1 MFQLP
6 DTDQRVAENTSSR
19 FNAKIQRE
27 IEMSVC
33 FYKANPHLIPARLI
47 ELDEEWD
54 IERVLETNASSLI
67 VATSALGCIASRR
80 FFAVPFVVGA
90 FLLQHAL
97 QGWCPPLPIL
107 RRLGYRT
114 TSEIQQERSALEH
127 LSNFN
132 GEHLPPSL

>member
-1 MFQLP
+1 MIQLP
-6 DTDQRVAENTSSR
+6 DTNQRVAENTSP
-19 FNAKIQRE
+19 NVNIKIQQD
-27 IEMSVC
+27 IAQSVN
-33 FYKANPHLIPARLI
+33 FYHANPQLIPGRLL
-47 ELDEEWD
+47 ELDKEWD

-67 VATSALGCIASRR
+67 VTTSALGFIVSKK

-114 TSEIQQERSALEH
+114 TSEIQQERSALENI
-127 LSNFN
+127 SQAPR
-132 GEHLPPSL
+132 PPSTLN

>member
-1 MFQLP
+1 MTQLP
-6 DTDQRVAENTSSR
+6 YTDQRVAKNTSPSI
-19 FNAKIQRE
+19 NAKIQQDIRK
-27 IEMSVC
+27 SVS
-33 FYKANPHLIPARLI
+33 FYRSNPELISTRLR

-67 VATSALGCIASRR
+67 VTSSALGFAISRK
-80 FFAVPFVVGA
+80 FFAVPFIVGA

-114 TSEIQQERSALEH
+114 TSEIQQERSALQ
-127 LSNFN
+127 NI
-132 GEHLPPSL
+132 PMIQDA